1 MPRGAGGQVA
11 LSRAVLVRAL
21 GEGLILEMWE
31 LKRGVVKSLPQVCG
45 WSWWGQASPPPPA
58 LLPSALCLVL
68 TLFGITT
75 QACHS
80 GFLQGQGGTTHV
92 KEPILNNNTGSL
104 KAFAE

>member
-45 WSWWGQASPPPPA
+45 WSWWGQASPPPPRSAA
-58 LLPSALCLVL
+58 LSTVLSANPIRHHYTGLSQRVL
-68 TLFGITT
+68 
-75 QACHS
+75 ARSRWDNPC
-80 GFLQGQGGTTHV
+80 
-92 KEPILNNNTGSL
+92 ERANT
-104 KAFAE
+104 